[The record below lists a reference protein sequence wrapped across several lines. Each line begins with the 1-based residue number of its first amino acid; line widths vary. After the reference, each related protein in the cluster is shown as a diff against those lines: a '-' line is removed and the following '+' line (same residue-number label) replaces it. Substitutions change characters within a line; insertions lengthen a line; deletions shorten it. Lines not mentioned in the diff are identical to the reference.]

1 MRIDVDEMESGTDP
15 FDAAFVPAPH
25 GRGIIRAVQTGEPVM
40 TDPFA
45 NTQPSLSSPASAGGA
60 VTPSDTATFSVPS
73 RALYVGNGGDL
84 AVRMLSGDDL
94 SFTGVS
100 SGSFLPIRV
109 TQVLSTGTTAGA
121 IVALF

>member
-1 MRIDVDEMESGTDP
+1 
-15 FDAAFVPAPH
+15 
-25 GRGIIRAVQTGEPVM
+25 M

-45 NTQPSLSSPASAGGA
+45 NTQPSLSSPASAGNT
-60 VTPSDTATFSVPS
+60 VTPSDTATFLVPS
-73 RALYVGNGGDL
+73 RALYVGDGGSL

-94 SFTGVS
+94 TFTAVS

-109 TQVLSTGTTAGA
+109 VQVHSTGTTAGA